1 LAAVA
6 VTLRA
11 FSNSELRKLPEKDE
25 RLRRAMGVDRVPHRA
40 WIGRRLTGL
49 APEAERQIALLG
61 DQIVEEVQPEAGP
74 PKPSAIAGRADVPSS
89 RPEVAPAGSAERP
102 CARGA
107 CATSTPNR
115 SGPRA
120 ALAEGFKAT
129 GSSCK
134 ASPSHIPSRFSPL
147 GARTTRTKRT
157 LRSRR

>member
-1 LAAVA
+1 

-74 PKPSAIAGRADVPSS
+74 PKPKAIDGRMYQAQGPKWRPRDRQKDLVPVGLAQRQRRIEVVQERLSRRGSRRQARLARPRLPTS
-89 RPEVAPAGSAERP
+89 RPDFRRLAPEPRERSEP
-102 CARGA
+102 CDRGV
-107 CATSTPNR
+107 
-115 SGPRA
+115 
-120 ALAEGFKAT
+120 
-129 GSSCK
+129 
-134 ASPSHIPSRFSPL
+134 
-147 GARTTRTKRT
+147 
-157 LRSRR
+157 